1 MPELP
6 EVETIAREL
15 RRDLVGRRIVDVE
28 VRWERTIA
36 LPSAAEVKPL
46 LVGRQI
52 MGTDRRGKY
61 LLFPLSGGQTLVI
74 HLRMTGQLHVVG
86 PEATP
91 DKHTHLV
98 LTLDSGRRLFFRDMR
113 KFGRVYVVADV
124 ATILRQLGPE
134 PLNPDLTPQQLAARL
149 AGRKAPIKSLLLD
162 QRVVAGIGNI
172 YADEILFAASIDP
185 RRPGGDLQMNEI
197 ARIHTV
203 TRRVLAQA
211 IFDHGSSLQNYQRPG
226 GAKGQNQERHQ
237 VFRRTGKPCARC
249 GTAIVRVVIGQRAT
263 HFCPQCQR

>member
-15 RRDLVGRRIVDVE
+15 HHDLVERRVVAVE
-28 VRWERTIA
+28 VRWDRTIA
-36 LPSAAEVKPL
+36 TPAAADLKAV

-52 MGTDRRGKY
+52 LGAGRRGKY
-61 LLFPLSGGQTLVI
+61 LLFPLTGAYTLII

-86 PEATP
+86 PEAAP
-91 DKHTHLV
+91 DQHTHLV
-98 LTLDSGRRLFFRDMR
+98 LTLDSGQRLFFRDMR
-113 KFGRVYVVADV
+113 KFGRVYVVSDPASV
-124 ATILRQLGPE
+124 LRQLGPE
-134 PLNPDLTPQQLAARL
+134 PLSPDFTPRQLAASL

-172 YADEILFAASIDP
+172 YADEILFAAGIDP
-185 RRPGGDLQMNEI
+185 RRAGGALQMEEVTS
-197 ARIHTV
+197 IHTAA
-203 TRRVLAQA
+203 RQVLAQA
-211 IFDHGSSLQNYQRPG
+211 ISDRGSSLQNYQRPG

-237 VFRRTGKPCARC
+237 VFRRTGKPCPRC
-249 GTAIVRVVIGQRAT
+249 GTPIVRVVIGQRAT

>member
-15 RRDLVGRRIVDVE
+15 RHDLVGRRVVEVE

-36 LPSAAEVKPL
+36 TPPAAELKPA

-52 MGTDRRGKY
+52 MGADRRGKY
-61 LLFPLSGGQTLVI
+61 LLFALSDDQTLII

-86 PEATP
+86 PEAAP
-91 DKHTHLV
+91 DPHTHLV
-98 LTLDSGRRLFFRDMR
+98 LTLDSGQRLFFRDQR
-113 KFGRVYVVADV
+113 KFGRVYVVADA
-124 ATILRQLGPE
+124 ATVLRQLGPE
-134 PLNPDLTPQQLAARL
+134 PLHPDFTPQELAARL
-149 AGRKAPIKSLLLD
+149 TGRKAPIKSLLLD
-162 QRVVAGIGNI
+162 QHLIAGIGNI
-172 YADEILFAASIDP
+172 YADEILFAAGIDP
-185 RRPGGDLQMNEI
+185 RRAGRDLQMNEV

-203 TRRVLAQA
+203 ARQVLAQA
-211 IFDHGSSLQNYQRPG
+211 IFDRGSSLQNYQRPG

-237 VFRRTGKPCARC
+237 VFRRTGQPCPRC
-249 GTAIVRVVIGQRAT
+249 GTTIVRVVIGQRAT